1 MALRFEWDPKK
12 AELNRRKHGVSFE
25 EAMTSF
31 GDSLSLTI
39 ADPPHS
45 HGEKHWVLVGF
56 SKRGRLLV
64 VVHVDRGDRIRIISA
79 RQATPREKK
88 EYEGGTYENR

>member
-1 MALRFEWDPKK
+1 MALQFEWDSKK
-12 AELNRRKHGVSFE
+12 AELNSRKHGVSFE

-39 ADPPHS
+39 PDPMHS
-45 HGEKHWVLVGF
+45 HGEKRWVLAGL

-64 VVHVDRGDRIRIISA
+64 VVHVERGDRVRIISA
-79 RQATPREKK
+79 RQATPKEKK
-88 EYEGGTYENR
+88 AYEGGTYEKR